1 MKHALLILA
10 IAALVGVVGGFLAS
24 GKTWK
29 EVRIK
34 EDQVKRL
41 NDQVKKAERSRMDLK
56 RSNAVQERNQA
67 ADILRYSRAAQEA
80 KAKDGEKP

>member
-10 IAALVGVVGGFLAS
+10 VAALIGVVGGYLAS

-80 KAKDGEKP
+80 KAKAGE

>member
-10 IAALVGVVGGFLAS
+10 AAAVIGVVGGYLAS

-34 EDQVKRL
+34 EDQVRRL
-41 NDQVKKAERSRMDLK
+41 NDQVKKAERSRIDLK

-80 KAKDGEKP
+80 KAKEGE